1 LCYNILMARMNI
13 PKRPEQP
20 EATPPAAGEGEVTP
34 ADYLKAVRSRLKDG
48 KQKVAFEL
56 LQQAAVQFPEDPFI
70 LSYYGCLLAVVER
83 KYRTGIE
90 TCRKAIALLKKQ
102 ATFGEEM
109 LYPGFYLNLGRAYLA
124 ASKKDDAILAFKKGL
139 QFDHDNSDLL
149 KELRALGVRK
159 PPPVPFLGRTNPIN
173 KYIGKLLRATKT
185 KGPSA

>member
-1 LCYNILMARMNI
+1 MTQNNI
-13 PKRPEQP
+13 PKKSGQP
-20 EATPPAAGEGEVTP
+20 EAPLLKDSEGEVTP
-34 ADYLKAVRSRLKDG
+34 ADYLKAVKSRLKVG

-56 LQQAAVQFPEDPFI
+56 LQQAAIQFPEDPFI
-70 LSYYGCLLAVVER
+70 LSYYGCLLSVVER

-139 QFDHDNSDLL
+139 QFDNGNGDLL
-149 KELRALGVRK
+149 KELRSLGVRK
-159 PPPVPFLGRTNPIN
+159 PPPVPFLDRTNPIN
-173 KYIGKLLRATKT
+173 KYIGKLLRAPK
-185 KGPSA
+185 KKVSAP